1 MCVYISTYYIG
12 TRSSLSRSI
21 VVRHVL
27 DMDMDMEIEPHQNLP
42 DDLVLEIIARSSP
55 ATIIRCG
62 AISKPLR
69 RRILHPAF
77 LRRLRVVNA
86 GDDTGN
92 SRCGFVPSLLLGL
105 YRRAKDLC
113 SPLALVPPDTAGA
126 ASIATSLALV
136 PPATPINHG
145 ANHSACIFGPYLPL
159 SSRRSLIV
167 LRRRCRVIGHQDYL
181 HSGLTVCNPVSG
193 ERWVLPPHEVSDETV
208 VLLDVNHN
216 DQAIGT
222 HSFKLLAAQLL
233 VSPARTLIFQVFSS
247 DEREWGTPVA
257 CPIYRICLSDGDS
270 NVVVLRGAV
279 YWLCCEYSG
288 YSILSLKRRGD
299 GGEPKASL
307 VNLPESCKS
316 GMHNMCLALSPAAAA
331 DDGTSNAALLSV
343 VVHGSDRILVWVRRL
358 RTTARGRSRRWELRH
373 VIRENSI
380 RRPGFSR
387 RMVERKVARAVLRG
401 EWRPRFGGG

>member
-1 MCVYISTYYIG
+1 
-12 TRSSLSRSI
+12 
-21 VVRHVL
+21 
-27 DMDMDMEIEPHQNLP
+27 MEIEPHQILP

-167 LRRRCRVIGHQDYL
+167 LRRRCKVIGHQDYL

-247 DEREWGTPVA
+247 DEREWGHS
-257 CPIYRICLSDGDS
+257 RCLPHLQDLLIRRRLQCCRPARRRLL
-270 NVVVLRGAV
+270 VVLR
-279 YWLCCEYSG
+279 
-288 YSILSLKRRGD
+288 ILGLQHPQPKATRRRRGAEGFTSEPPRVVQIRD
-299 GGEPKASL
+299 AQHVPRAIAGRGG
-307 VNLPESCKS
+307 
-316 GMHNMCLALSPAAAA
+316 G
-331 DDGTSNAALLSV
+331 
-343 VVHGSDRILVWVRRL
+343 RRHEQ
-358 RTTARGRSRRWELRH
+358 RSIAERGRPRKRSHSRVGPQTPHHRA
-373 VIRENSI
+373 REVT
-380 RRPGFSR
+380 PLGAASR
-387 RMVERKVARAVLRG
+387 YPRK
-401 EWRPRFGGG
+401 